1 VPSRAIH
8 QQHGLCA
15 RRNPARDFVNVQLH
29 GPGVGDRKR
38 EGRAGSA
45 RRTNRAEEIGVF
57 VALVGGLAWPGSAP
71 RPLANNAVLLADARF
86 ILEPD
91 FDWLVGWHGFEMGVQ
106 RVFEVFLNASIISTF

>member
-1 VPSRAIH
+1 MRPAQPGARIRQCAL
-8 QQHGLCA
+8 HGL
-15 RRNPARDFVNVQLH
+15 
-29 GPGVGDRKR
+29 GVGDRKR

-57 VALVGGLAWPGSAP
+57 VALVGGLAWSGSAP

-91 FDWLVGWHGFEMGVQ
+91 FDWLVGWYGFEMGVQ